1 MLKLAVVAVFSLL
14 LAGPAH
20 VAAAAADLSAVASAE
35 PDLSAVAS
43 AEADETF
50 KGTLVCAQ
58 CGLKKPDAHE
68 CQDVLLV
75 EDGKGNTTEYYITK
89 NDVAQKAGE
98 ACTLKIPATVTGT
111 VSEKDGKTWL
121 TPSKIEKH

>member
-1 MLKLAVVAVFSLL
+1 MKAVAVLVL
-14 LAGPAH
+14 TMALAAPAF
-20 VAAAAADLSAVASAE
+20 
-35 PDLSAVAS
+35 
-43 AEADETF
+43 ADEVF

-75 EDGKGNTTEYYITK
+75 EKAKGATVEYYITK
-89 NDVAQKAGE
+89 NEVAQKAGE

-111 VSEKDGKTWL
+111 VSTGKDGKVWL

>member
-1 MLKLAVVAVFSLL
+1 MKMPSVALL
-14 LAGPAH
+14 MVWMVWSVGSAAN
-20 VAAAAADLSAVASAE
+20 VSAIAAAMDMSAVALAK
-35 PDLSAVAS
+35 
-43 AEADETF
+43 ADDVF

-75 EDGKGNTTEYYITK
+75 DDGKGATTEYYITK
-89 NDVAQKAGE
+89 NEVAEKAGE

-121 TPSKIEKH
+121 TATKIEKH

>member
-1 MLKLAVVAVFSLL
+1 MRMLSVALL
-14 LAGPAH
+14 TVGM
-20 VAAAAADLSAVASAE
+20 VWGAAARADLSAVAA
-35 PDLSAVAS
+35 AMVV
-43 AEADETF
+43 ETF

-75 EDGKGNTTEYYITK
+75 EDGNGATTEYYITK
-89 NDVAQKAGE
+89 NEVAEKSGE

-121 TPSKIEKH
+121 TPTKIEKH

>member
-1 MLKLAVVAVFSLL
+1 MIKLAVIAAFSLA
-14 LAGPAH
+14 LAAPA
-20 VAAAAADLSAVASAE
+20 AI
-35 PDLSAVAS
+35 
-43 AEADETF
+43 ADETF

-75 EDGKGNTTEYYITK
+75 EDGKGQTTEYYITK
-89 NDVAQKAGE
+89 NDVAEKAGE

-111 VSEKDGKTWL
+111 VSQKDGKTWL
-121 TPSKIEKH
+121 TASKIEKH

>member
-1 MLKLAVVAVFSLL
+1 VAIRASHQPLALRYTPHMVNLIVAAVFSVA
-14 LAGPAH
+14 LAFPA
-20 VAAAAADLSAVASAE
+20 AV
-35 PDLSAVAS
+35 
-43 AEADETF
+43 ADETF

-58 CGLKKPDAHE
+58 CELKKPDAHE

-75 EDGKGNTTEYYITK
+75 DDGKGGTAEYYITK
-89 NDVAQKAGE
+89 NEVAEKAGE

-111 VSEKDGKTWL
+111 VAQKDGKTWL

>member
-1 MLKLAVVAVFSLL
+1 MVKLAVVAVFSLL
-14 LAGPAH
+14 LAAPAH
-20 VAAAAADLSAVASAE
+20 VTVVAADLSAVASAK
-35 PDLSAVAS
+35 
-43 AEADETF
+43 ADETF

-75 EDGKGNTTEYYITK
+75 DDGKGNTAEYYITK
-89 NDVAQKAGE
+89 NDVAQKSGE

-111 VSEKDGKTWL
+111 VSQKDGKTWL
-121 TPSKIEKH
+121 IPSKIEKGAPLP

>member
-1 MLKLAVVAVFSLL
+1 MLTLAVVASFTLM
-14 LAGPAH
+14 LAAPAPIAATTGGSI
-20 VAAAAADLSAVASAE
+20 VAPARAE
-35 PDLSAVAS
+35 
-43 AEADETF
+43 ETF

-58 CGLKKPDAHE
+58 CGLKKADAHE

-75 EDGKGNTTEYYITK
+75 TDANGGTAEYYITK
-89 NDVAQKAGE
+89 NDVAEKAGE

-111 VSEKDGKTWL
+111 VSQKDGKTWL